1 MGEVYVR
8 IIRLPD
14 SVQGVTVRDGNG
26 DYNVYINAALSPDR
40 QKATLKHEMTHINR
54 NDFDRFDDIFSI
66 EDLDT

>member
-14 SVQGVTVRDGNG
+14 SVKGVTVRDGNG